1 MLGEFYNH
9 LRIDGLVISILG
21 KSLLKLIDDELQDIL
36 NKKAPLTREF
46 GKLVLTQIVLNG
58 PQLRTADVARLNT
71 TLDLIRRAIMEVEAR
86 FIRGKAYLMM
96 ALDLYLSN
104 FTEKAMLS
112 LQKFYQVYQ
121 DAPEQP
127 QQDHFAETDV
137 PEPKRQRVEI
147 AVQTEV
153 AISDVFRAGPAIVT
167 PAERA
172 SISTVATT
180 CTNVSVS
187 REEDSRSTPTSP
199 SATNSSGTRK
209 SKIDPR
215 IRNVKIGRIYPS
227 PVSNG
232 SGRAVSH
239 VSTAATLN
247 TTATTATTNGPE
259 VGKLSIKNVTLHE
272 LACMKENPSH
282 LNRIT
287 NGYLDRLGSPS
298 EMMCPSIKSGSE
310 YMGKENDKTSEQQ
323 KAESVKGTKTSPPA
337 TPPATTPDTASASKK
352 QVANNSGRISSK
364 FQMEENIEMISFD
377 PSYFDDY
384 VPHEH
389 GISKTKFL
397 QFLEN
402 K

>member
-1 MLGEFYNH
+1 MSFLGEFYNL
-9 LRIDGLVISILG
+9 LRIDGLAIHILG

-36 NKKAPLTREF
+36 DKKTPLTPEF

-58 PQLRTADVARLNT
+58 PRLRTADVARLNT
-71 TLDLIRRAIMEVEAR
+71 TLDLIRRTIMEVEAR

-112 LQKFYQVYQ
+112 LQKLYQVYQ
-121 DAPEQP
+121 DQTAPQV
-127 QQDHFAETDV
+127 DHFAETDM

-153 AISDVFRAGPAIVT
+153 AISDVFRDGPVIVA
-167 PAERA
+167 PVERA

-187 REEDSRSTPTSP
+187 REDSPRLVPTSP
-199 SATNSSGTRK
+199 SATNSSGTQK

-232 SGRAVSH
+232 SGRAVSS

-247 TTATTATTNGPE
+247 TTATTDGPE

-310 YMGKENDKTSEQQ
+310 YMGKENDQQSEQQ
-323 KAESVKGTKTSPPA
+323 QAESVKGMKTTP
-337 TPPATTPDTASASKK
+337 PPATTNGTYSGGH
-352 QVANNSGRISSK
+352 NSVKRQATTNCGRISNK
-364 FQMEENIEMISFD
+364 FQMEENIDTITFD
-377 PSYFDDY
+377 ASHFDDY

-389 GISKTKFL
+389 VISKTKFL